1 MPVFVMSLL
10 GILMREREREMGS
23 KIPVLCSSSIQFTN
37 WGMGLWPTKNAQ
49 VSVRSCTRFILIHY
63 SAKSGVA
70 VIHACMYTFARTG
83 VFRVRR
89 SPAPELLNLA
99 KTTIKR
105 QLKDYFNRNWVHINL
120 LIIKSLNASDKRKG
134 GMSKEKIS
142 HGDTFLSMFA
152 LT

>member
-1 MPVFVMSLL
+1 MSLL
-10 GILMREREREMGS
+10 GILMRERERWVQ
-23 KIPVLCSSSIQFTN
+23 KYLYFAPVQYNLQIGAWVCDPRKMHRS
-37 WGMGLWPTKNAQ
+37 
-49 VSVRSCTRFILIHY
+49 VSVLVQDLFLYTILRSRELRWYMHVL
-63 SAKSGVA
+63 SN
-70 VIHACMYTFARTG
+70 TFARTG